1 MTYDINPSPG
11 WLAQLGFIDDWGP
24 EVSPAEVPAY
34 AGIVAVRLKS
44 GRVHL
49 MLAEHLKDLPAID
62 PAVSAVIIG
71 PMLIDDAHLL
81 IPKAQGLT
89 RK

>member
-11 WLAQLGFIDDWGP
+11 WLAQLGFIDDCGP

-49 MLAEHLKDLPAID
+49 MLAEHLRDLPAID

-81 IPKAQGLT
+81 IPKAL
-89 RK
+89 KA

>member
-1 MTYDINPSPG
+1 MTYDINPTPG

-24 EVSPAEVPAY
+24 EFSPAEVPAY
-34 AGIVAVRLKS
+34 SGVVAVRLKS

-71 PMLIDDAHLL
+71 PMLIDDSHLL
-81 IPKAQGLT
+81 IPKAL
-89 RK
+89 KA